1 MCIDKL
7 RVAESQDNAA
17 QEEIERNNSL
27 VDALKENTS
36 RLADELADH
45 RREKDASARKNASLQ
60 EEVEKLKTA
69 KESLEEELSILRRD
83 THANLESTL
92 AEVEETKKQVG
103 SAELEKAQLESRM
116 AEEREYLK
124 SKIETVIKELD
135 AANKRGE
142 YLQSVIDEKEKQVK
156 KMATSQASITGEMM
170 ELQKQISSMREDLH
184 MAAEGLEAHAMRA
197 EQSDLKCQE
206 IEGKMTNMKLQMD
219 SMRDQ
224 HQTDFEMLRQEK
236 DAALQRVK
244 QDRTATARKLSDSE
258 FARNELQ
265 TKFDSLGTA
274 FNREQRR
281 VAELEATIS
290 QQTTSIGNLSVDLAE
305 TKKALS
311 DRMGLAT
318 RLQTENMGIA
328 AQQAEQAALIENALR
343 EAAASKEKAHE
354 LELKMQDA
362 KAEMARSKKI
372 KADTVSEMKKM
383 KQEVEKQQLEIESE
397 KERSALQFKAAVDA
411 EKEAF
416 TREIERIEA
425 DSKHKSRL
433 AIQAVLEKEAEI
445 KRLSSRL
452 ADLEEDVRSGDADH
466 RKIFE
471 VAQLQAKREAESRAQ
486 THQLQEMANRLDEAY
501 RHIQRLQDE
510 KQLHDHELTALMQTQ
525 RREGVNMEYLKNVVV
540 QYMSFRP
547 GSSQQSRLIPVL
559 STLLQFSTR
568 DMKDIKSASNARRS
582 SWTSWGTET
591 KDYKPILDGKGQ
603 QLQQP
608 RHSMIPPS
616 PASALSS
623 FEAPP
628 RASSFTLPHAMESAS
643 SDSSAFASHATSESA
658 DF

>member
-1 MCIDKL
+1 M
-7 RVAESQDNAA
+7 
-17 QEEIERNNSL
+17 
-27 VDALKENTS
+27 
-36 RLADELADH
+36 
-45 RREKDASARKNASLQ
+45 
-60 EEVEKLKTA
+60 EKLQTA

-124 SKIETVIKELD
+124 SKIETLIKELD
-135 AANKRGE
+135 TANKQNE
-142 YLQSVIDEKEKQVK
+142 HLQSVIDEKEKQVK
-156 KMATSQASITGEMM
+156 KMAISQASITGEMM
-170 ELQKQISSMREDLH
+170 ELQRQVSLMREDLH
-184 MAAEGLEAHAMRA
+184 MAAEGLEAHALRA
-197 EQSDLKCQE
+197 EQSDLKRQE

-219 SMRDQ
+219 SMHDQ
-224 HQTDFEMLRQEK
+224 HRTDFEMLRQEK
-236 DAALQRVK
+236 DTALERVK
-244 QDRTATARKLSDSE
+244 QDRAVVSKTLSDSE
-258 FARNELQ
+258 SARSELQ
-265 TKFDSLGTA
+265 VKFDSLGIA
-274 FNREQRR
+274 FSEEQRR
-281 VAELEATIS
+281 VTELEATIS

-328 AQQAEQAALIENALR
+328 AKQAEQAALIENALR
-343 EAAASKEKAHE
+343 EAAVSKEKAHE
-354 LELKMQDA
+354 MEVKMQDA
-362 KAEMARSKKI
+362 KTEMERAKKI
-372 KADTVSEMKKM
+372 KEDTVSEMKKM
-383 KQEVEKQQLEIESE
+383 KQEMERQQSEIKTE

-411 EKEAF
+411 EKENF
-416 TREIERIEA
+416 KREVERIEA
-425 DSKHKSRL
+425 ESKHKSKL

-452 ADLEEDVRSGDADH
+452 AELEEDVRSGDADH

-486 THQLQEMANRLDEAY
+486 ALQLQEMANRLDEAHRY
-501 RHIQRLQDE
+501 IQRLQDE
-510 KQLHDHELTALMQTQ
+510 KQQHDHELTALMQTQ

-559 STLLQFSTR
+559 STLLQFSAK
-568 DMKDIKSASNARRS
+568 DMKEIKSASNARRS

-591 KDYKPILDGKGQ
+591 KDYKPILDGNGQ
-603 QLQQP
+603 QQQ
-608 RHSMIPPS
+608 RRSMIPPS
-616 PASALSS
+616 PASGLGS

-643 SDSSAFASHATSESA
+643 SDPSAFASHSTSESE